1 MTIMKKNAFYK
12 VMMMVLMTVV
22 SMTLTACGGDSG
34 DEITPQKPTGQTGNT
49 EYVEPCLDF
58 GSNVTHVKN
67 YMSGAKWT
75 LDNNSSESVL
85 LYSNSNAT
93 VVLNYMFVN
102 AKLRMVTATYS
113 GGGKSRALSFKSEI
127 EKRYSVTMTDES
139 VPADNALAIYR
150 CTATVNQRD
159 VTIVISCYEQVLNI
173 LYRLAD

>member
-1 MTIMKKNAFYK
+1 MKKSIFAK
-12 VMMMVLMTVV
+12 MMMLAMMAAMCETF
-22 SMTLTACGGDSG
+22 TACGGDSG
-34 DEITPQKPTGQTGNT
+34 DEGTPQKPIGQTGNA

-58 GSNVTHVKN
+58 GSNVPHVKD
-67 YMSGAKWT
+67 YMSGSNWS

-93 VVLNYMFVN
+93 LILNYMFVN

>member
-1 MTIMKKNAFYK
+1 MKRNFLYK
-12 VMMMVLMTVV
+12 VMFLTMIAVV
-22 SMTLTACGGDSG
+22 SMTFTACGGDSDDDG
-34 DEITPQKPTGQTGNT
+34 TPQTPTGPTGNA

-58 GSNVTHVKN
+58 GSNVPHVKD
-67 YMSGAKWT
+67 YMAGSNWT
-75 LDNNSSESVL
+75 LDNNSNESVL

-93 VVLNYMFVN
+93 VIINYMFVN

-127 EKRYSVTMTDES
+127 EKHYGVTMTDES
-139 VPADNALAIYR
+139 NPSDGSLVIYR

-159 VTIVISCYEQVLNI
+159 VAIVISCYEQALNI